1 MKLFI
6 VLIAMTNP
14 GMAVS
19 ITLAAIEGGARR
31 IEGTVNGIGER
42 AGNAALEE
50 VALAL
55 SFEMMIMVLKLL
67 LISKKLKK
75 HRI

>member
-1 MKLFI
+1 
-6 VLIAMTNP
+6 
-14 GMAVS
+14 MAVS
-19 ITLAAIEGGARR
+19 NSLAAIEGGARR

-55 SFEMMIMVLKLL
+55 YVRNDHYGAQTALNLEETE
-67 LISKKLKK
+67 K